1 MASSISKTQDL
12 KELRQILH
20 QSVDELLLEL
30 ENDARKPPSLD
41 ELNTD
46 TLLAPPVAESA
57 RQSIVRACEK
67 LTALA
72 QGPMGWMMQS
82 AGGHVFPAVLNT
94 ALELRLHQLV
104 STDVQSPSTLRDLAK
119 DSGGS
124 QELISRLLRYLTQ
137 RYVFREVSPGLYL
150 QNANSIILKLP
161 GVEALM
167 GLCSD
172 DIFRAGSALSSTMK
186 ENDFKVDNRKSAFSR
201 AFQTDLES
209 FDYYYKQDPD
219 RGRRFSLGMTP
230 FTGSYASS
238 LALYPFQDLQPGAL
252 IVDVGGG
259 SGHVSS
265 EIAKAN
271 PKLKFIVQDLEGPI
285 LLGRSTYKDSG
296 LPIEWQIHNAFHPQ
310 PVMGA
315 DVYFMRRVLHD
326 HSDAIGANILK
337 MICEA
342 MDQKSR
348 ILIEDMIAPDLHGE
362 DSECAFF
369 GPLSKFPGPKYRAF
383 SNIFEIWSIVNGTDN
398 IDRPALHRKYGPIV
412 RVAPSVLSFAG
423 GDGVWKDIHGFN
435 VSREGGI
442 IKEPV
447 FYSKIFAFTD
457 VSNLITARDH
467 SIHARQR
474 KVLARSFSNTALIDQ
489 QPIFHRW
496 AEKFVDKLA
505 GKAGAGNT
513 IDMVKYF
520 NCTTFDI
527 MGDLTFNE
535 DLNMLEEGECS
546 PWVESIFGSVKAAT
560 FLLGVKTH
568 SRAAR
573 LLADAFLKYNPAVQR
588 KQIENWMYC
597 AERVER
603 RLKREPKHP
612 DLWSRILGMEKESES
627 LTMEEQ
633 YANGFLFMTAG
644 TETIASALSA
654 ITFYLLQNPRHLEK
668 VTKEVRLRFSTS
680 EDMSLEALA
689 SLPYLQA
696 VIQEGLRLH
705 PPLPIMLPR
714 VIPKGGAR
722 VAGEWIPGGTIV
734 GIHFLSMHTQKLY
747 FKKPLEFHP
756 QRWLRDPEFENDQL
770 DMAKPF
776 LMGPFNCIGKV

>member
-1 MASSISKTQDL
+1 MPKSSFAIAMIRSELSNATIAFLILCIVYKT
-12 KELRQILH
+12 I
-20 QSVDELLLEL
+20 
-30 ENDARKPPSLD
+30 
-41 ELNTD
+41 T
-46 TLLAPPVAESA
+46 
-57 RQSIVRACEK
+57 
-67 LTALA
+67 
-72 QGPMGWMMQS
+72 
-82 AGGHVFPAVLNT
+82 VFY
-94 ALELRLHQLV
+94 
-104 STDVQSPSTLRDLAK
+104 S
-119 DSGGS
+119 
-124 QELISRLLRYLTQ
+124 
-137 RYVFREVSPGLYL
+137 
-150 QNANSIILKLP
+150 
-161 GVEALM
+161 
-167 GLCSD
+167 
-172 DIFRAGSALSSTMK
+172 
-186 ENDFKVDNRKSAFSR
+186 
-201 AFQTDLES
+201 
-209 FDYYYKQDPD
+209 
-219 RGRRFSLGMTP
+219 
-230 FTGSYASS
+230 
-238 LALYPFQDLQPGAL
+238 
-252 IVDVGGG
+252 
-259 SGHVSS
+259 
-265 EIAKAN
+265 
-271 PKLKFIVQDLEGPI
+271 
-285 LLGRSTYKDSG
+285 
-296 LPIEWQIHNAFHPQ
+296 
-310 PVMGA
+310 
-315 DVYFMRRVLHD
+315 
-326 HSDAIGANILK
+326 
-337 MICEA
+337 
-342 MDQKSR
+342 
-348 ILIEDMIAPDLHGE
+348 
-362 DSECAFF
+362 AFF

-654 ITFYLLQNPRHLEK
+654 ITFYLLQNPQHLEK

-696 VIQEGLRLH
+696 VIQEGVGLR
-705 PPLPIMLPR
+705 
-714 VIPKGGAR
+714 
-722 VAGEWIPGGTIV
+722 
-734 GIHFLSMHTQKLY
+734 
-747 FKKPLEFHP
+747 
-756 QRWLRDPEFENDQL
+756 
-770 DMAKPF
+770 
-776 LMGPFNCIGKV
+776 

>member
-1 MASSISKTQDL
+1 MPNSSFAIAMIRSELSNATIAFLILLIVYKT
-12 KELRQILH
+12 
-20 QSVDELLLEL
+20 V
-30 ENDARKPPSLD
+30 
-41 ELNTD
+41 T
-46 TLLAPPVAESA
+46 VA
-57 RQSIVRACEK
+57 
-67 LTALA
+67 
-72 QGPMGWMMQS
+72 
-82 AGGHVFPAVLNT
+82 
-94 ALELRLHQLV
+94 
-104 STDVQSPSTLRDLAK
+104 
-119 DSGGS
+119 
-124 QELISRLLRYLTQ
+124 Y
-137 RYVFREVSPGLYL
+137 
-150 QNANSIILKLP
+150 
-161 GVEALM
+161 
-167 GLCSD
+167 
-172 DIFRAGSALSSTMK
+172 
-186 ENDFKVDNRKSAFSR
+186 SAF
-201 AFQTDLES
+201 L
-209 FDYYYKQDPD
+209 
-219 RGRRFSLGMTP
+219 
-230 FTGSYASS
+230 
-238 LALYPFQDLQPGAL
+238 
-252 IVDVGGG
+252 
-259 SGHVSS
+259 
-265 EIAKAN
+265 
-271 PKLKFIVQDLEGPI
+271 
-285 LLGRSTYKDSG
+285 
-296 LPIEWQIHNAFHPQ
+296 
-310 PVMGA
+310 
-315 DVYFMRRVLHD
+315 
-326 HSDAIGANILK
+326 
-337 MICEA
+337 
-342 MDQKSR
+342 
-348 ILIEDMIAPDLHGE
+348 
-362 DSECAFF
+362 

-398 IDRPALHRKYGPIV
+398 IDWPALHRNYGPIV
-412 RVAPSVLSFAG
+412 RVAPGLLSFAG
-423 GDGVWKDIHGFN
+423 GDGVWRDIHGFG
-435 VSREGGI
+435 VAKEGGI
-442 IKEPV
+442 TKEPV

-496 AEKFVDKLA
+496 AKKFIDTLA
-505 GKAGAGNT
+505 KKASVGET

-568 SRAAR
+568 SRVAR
-573 LLADAFLKYNPAVQR
+573 MMADAFLKYNPTVQR
-588 KQIENWMYC
+588 KQLENWMYC

-603 RLKREPKHP
+603 RLKRTPEHP

-654 ITFYLLQNPRHLEK
+654 ITFYLLQNPQHLEK
-668 VTKEVRLRFSTS
+668 ITREVRQRFSTS

-689 SLPYLQA
+689 RLPYLQA

-722 VAGEWIPGGTIV
+722 VAGEWIPEGTIV
-734 GIHFLSMHTQKLY
+734 GIHFLSMHTQELY

>member
-20 QSVDELLLEL
+20 QSVDDLLLEL

-72 QGPMGWMMQS
+72 QGPMG
-82 AGGHVFPAVLNT
+82 LN
-94 ALELRLHQLV
+94 QYN
-104 STDVQSPSTLRDLAK
+104 RDLIEF
-119 DSGGS
+119 S
-124 QELISRLLRYLTQ
+124 
-137 RYVFREVSPGLYL
+137 
-150 QNANSIILKLP
+150 
-161 GVEALM
+161 
-167 GLCSD
+167 SD

-186 ENDFKVDNRKSAFSR
+186 ENDFKVDNGKSAFSR

-238 LALYPFQDLQPGAL
+238 LALYRFQDLQPGAL

-362 DSECAFF
+362 DSEWFINHADIVMMMMHNAKERTL
-369 GPLSKFPGPKYRAF
+369 GQWESLIKAADERLSIAKLTKR
-383 SNIFEIWSIVNGTDN
+383 SSSI
-398 IDRPALHRKYGPIV
+398 ISL
-412 RVAPSVLSFAG
+412 
-423 GDGVWKDIHGFN
+423 
-435 VSREGGI
+435 
-442 IKEPV
+442 
-447 FYSKIFAFTD
+447 D
-457 VSNLITARDH
+457 VSPRIRDH
-467 SIHARQR
+467 A
-474 KVLARSFSNTALIDQ
+474 AD
-489 QPIFHRW
+489 W
-496 AEKFVDKLA
+496 
-505 GKAGAGNT
+505 
-513 IDMVKYF
+513 M
-520 NCTTFDI
+520 
-527 MGDLTFNE
+527 
-535 DLNMLEEGECS
+535 LNS
-546 PWVESIFGSVKAAT
+546 D
-560 FLLGVKTH
+560 H
-568 SRAAR
+568 
-573 LLADAFLKYNPAVQR
+573 
-588 KQIENWMYC
+588 
-597 AERVER
+597 
-603 RLKREPKHP
+603 
-612 DLWSRILGMEKESES
+612 
-627 LTMEEQ
+627 
-633 YANGFLFMTAG
+633 
-644 TETIASALSA
+644 
-654 ITFYLLQNPRHLEK
+654 
-668 VTKEVRLRFSTS
+668 
-680 EDMSLEALA
+680 
-689 SLPYLQA
+689 
-696 VIQEGLRLH
+696 
-705 PPLPIMLPR
+705 
-714 VIPKGGAR
+714 
-722 VAGEWIPGGTIV
+722 
-734 GIHFLSMHTQKLY
+734 
-747 FKKPLEFHP
+747 
-756 QRWLRDPEFENDQL
+756 
-770 DMAKPF
+770 
-776 LMGPFNCIGKV
+776 

>member
-1 MASSISKTQDL
+1 
-12 KELRQILH
+12 
-20 QSVDELLLEL
+20 
-30 ENDARKPPSLD
+30 
-41 ELNTD
+41 
-46 TLLAPPVAESA
+46 
-57 RQSIVRACEK
+57 
-67 LTALA
+67 
-72 QGPMGWMMQS
+72 
-82 AGGHVFPAVLNT
+82 
-94 ALELRLHQLV
+94 
-104 STDVQSPSTLRDLAK
+104 
-119 DSGGS
+119 
-124 QELISRLLRYLTQ
+124 
-137 RYVFREVSPGLYL
+137 
-150 QNANSIILKLP
+150 
-161 GVEALM
+161 
-167 GLCSD
+167 
-172 DIFRAGSALSSTMK
+172 MK
-186 ENDFKVDNRKSAFSR
+186 ENDFKVDNGKSAFSR

-209 FDYYYKQDPD
+209 FDYYFKQDPD

-271 PKLKFIVQDLEGPI
+271 PTLKFIVQDLEGPI
-285 LLGRSTYKDSG
+285 LLGMSTYKDSG

-310 PVMGA
+310 PVKGA

-326 HSDAIGANILK
+326 HSDSIGANILK

-342 MDQKSR
+342 MDQRSR

-362 DSECAFF
+362 DSEWFINHADIVMMMMHNAKERTLRQWESLIKHADERLS
-369 GPLSKFPGPKYRAF
+369 PLSKFPGPKYRAF

-398 IDRPALHRKYGPIV
+398 IDRPALHRTYGPIV
-412 RVAPSVLSFAG
+412 RVAPGVLSFAG
-423 GDGVWKDIHGFN
+423 GDGVWRDIHGFG
-435 VSREGGI
+435 VAKEGGI
-442 IKEPV
+442 TKEPV

-496 AEKFVDKLA
+496 AKKFINKLA
-505 GKAGAGNT
+505 EKADVRKT
-513 IDMVKYF
+513 VDMVKYF

-568 SRAAR
+568 SRVAR
-573 LLADAFLKYNPAVQR
+573 LMADAFLKYNPTVQR
-588 KQIENWMYC
+588 KQLENWMYC

-603 RLKREPKHP
+603 RLKRTPEHP
-612 DLWSRILGMEKESES
+612 DLWSRILGMEKESEC

-654 ITFYLLQNPRHLEK
+654 ITFYLLRNPQHLDR
-668 VTKEVRLRFSTS
+668 VTDEVRSKFSTS

-696 VIQEGLRLH
+696 VIQEGRTCSF
-705 PPLPIMLPR
+705 
-714 VIPKGGAR
+714 VY
-722 VAGEWIPGGTIV
+722 
-734 GIHFLSMHTQKLY
+734 IHRCQS
-747 FKKPLEFHP
+747 PCLE
-756 QRWLRDPEFENDQL
+756 
-770 DMAKPF
+770 
-776 LMGPFNCIGKV
+776 